1 MFWWH
6 WNVLNYLLHCMV
18 NSGNSMV
25 ERSVEEWKPFFFYLL
40 LYYPSCKRVIFEK
53 TFWANTKWVLN
64 CILNAKWWGRFK
76 TMHFLSCILHLVLGA
91 YLAMWYYLLIL
102 VPAKLLSNLI
112 TLIRNI
118 CNYKSKIFSA
128 HSKRRFMSMLFAYG
142 CPLLLIPTL
151 FIFIT

>member
-1 MFWWH
+1 MTLECFELFASLHGKFWEFH
-6 WNVLNYLLHCMV
+6 GRKKC
-18 NSGNSMV
+18 GRV
-25 ERSVEEWKPFFFYLL
+25 EAVFFLLL

>member
-1 MFWWH
+1 MTLECFELFASLHGKFWEFH
-6 WNVLNYLLHCMV
+6 GRKKC
-18 NSGNSMV
+18 GIV
-25 ERSVEEWKPFFFYLL
+25 EAVFFYLL

-53 TFWANTKWVLN
+53 TFWANT
-64 CILNAKWWGRFK
+64 KWWGRFK

-128 HSKRRFMSMLFAYG
+128 NSKRRFMSMLFAYG